1 MKELLKFITN
11 KITLIGLILLLSVG
25 LVNQCTTTREYKPYK
40 AKYNNLVHSI
50 DSIKA
55 IPNDTIIVTDTIIK
69 SDTIIKH
76 HTEYVDLPKEYNVYS
91 DSIKNDTIDVEILIK
106 ADNVYSID
114 WEYKP
119 VYIYKDRIIT
129 KHIPSIITE
138 PCPDIVEKKRKTAL
152 YLNTGVMYL
161 NNNYSPSI
169 GASLNLNKININ
181 YHYTIYNNNN
191 NLNNIH
197 LVSLGWKIRLRSK

>member
-25 LVNQCTTTREYKPYK
+25 LVNQCTNTREYKPYK
-40 AKYNNLVHSI
+40 AKYNKLVHSI

-55 IPNDTIIVTDTIIK
+55 IPNDTVIVTDTIIK
-69 SDTIIKH
+69 SDTIVKH

-91 DSIKNDTIDVEILIK
+91 DSIKNDSVDVKILIK
-106 ADNVYSID
+106 ADNLYTID

-119 VYIYKDRIIT
+119 VYIYKDRIVT
-129 KHIPSIITE
+129 KYVPSIITKE
-138 PCPDIVEKKRKTAL
+138 CPDIAPIKRNYGL

-161 NNNYSPSI
+161 GDSFTPSI
-169 GASLNLNKININ
+169 GASLNLNRININ
-181 YHYTIYNNNN
+181 YHYSLYSNDN

-197 LVSLGWKIRLRSK
+197 LVSLGWKIRLRRK